1 MTKAEIQQTL
11 RNLSKLINKMDK
23 THLKELLG
31 ILTNNAQKT
40 DDCALFLFIDI
51 KKTVKRLVSELAKAN
66 NIDEKLST
74 KQVKQ
79 IFALMGDYAVYPC
92 CKLCGQ
98 PIQIN
103 SQILKDNAQTK
114 HMFTWD
120 HQFPKSLGGQSTLDN
135 MQPAHKICNN
145 KKADKVL
152 YQVNYNININVN
164 LNLCCPAQDDQK
176 KYRPRHFNFFN
187 PNPWLY
193 KNRQHHR

>member
-1 MTKAEIQQTL
+1 MTKTDIKQTL
-11 RNLSKLINKMDK
+11 SDLSKLINKMDK

-31 ILTNNAQKT
+31 ILTNNAQKK
-40 DDCALFLFIDI
+40 DDRALFFYIDI
-51 KKTVKRLVSELAKAN
+51 KKTVKRLVSELVKADS
-66 NIDEKLST
+66 ISDKLST

-79 IFALMGDYAVYPC
+79 IFALMGDYEVYPI

-103 SQILKDNAQTK
+103 SETLKENAQTK

-120 HQFPKSLGGQSTLDN
+120 HRFPKSLGGRSTLDN

-145 KKADKVL
+145 KKADKIL
-152 YQVNYNININVN
+152 YQVNYNFNININMN
-164 LNLCCPAQDDQK
+164 IGCPCQDGQR

-187 PNPWLY
+187 PNPWYY

>member
-1 MTKAEIQQTL
+1 MTKLEIRQTL
-11 RNLSKLINKMDK
+11 HNLSKLINKMDK
-23 THLKELLG
+23 LHLKELLG
-31 ILTNNAQKT
+31 ILTNNAQAKN
-40 DDCALFLFIDI
+40 DCALFLFIDI
-51 KKTVKRLVSELAKAN
+51 KKTVKRLVNELIKSSN
-66 NIDEKLST
+66 VDEKLST

-79 IFALMGDYAVYPC
+79 IFALMGDYEIYPC

-98 PIQIN
+98 PIQID

-145 KKADKVL
+145 KKADKIL
-152 YQVNYNININVN
+152 YSVNYNFNISVN
-164 LNLCCPAQDDQK
+164 LNLCCPFQDGQK
-176 KYRPRHFNFFN
+176 RYRPRHFNFFN
-187 PNPWLY
+187 PNQWLY

>member
-1 MTKAEIQQTL
+1 
-11 RNLSKLINKMDK
+11 MDK
-23 THLKELLG
+23 AHIKELLG
-31 ILTNNAQKT
+31 ILTNNAQVKN
-40 DDCALFLFIDI
+40 DCALFLYIDI
-51 KKTVKRLVSELAKAN
+51 KKTVKRLISELTKAN

-79 IFALMGDYAVYPC
+79 IFALMGDYDVYPC

-114 HMFTWD
+114 QMFTWD
-120 HQFPKSLGGQSTLDN
+120 HQYPKSLGGQSTLNN

-145 KKADKVL
+145 KKADKIL

-164 LNLCCPAQDDQK
+164 LNMCCPGQEEQT
-176 KYRPRHFNFFN
+176 KYRPRHFCFFN